1 LKPSPKNMA
10 ASVRARLAELAVRH
24 GYDFQQVLTSFA
36 IERLLFR
43 LSVSAHASSFVLKG
57 ATLFTLWE
65 GFPHRQTRDLDLLG
79 FGENSIERL
88 AEVFRQICDAPVTD
102 DGLVFGKISGELIR
116 GLQEYGGIRL
126 HVSAALGRAVIPLG
140 VDIGFGDQVTPPPK
154 EVEFPTLLDFP
165 KPKLRAYPVETVVAE
180 KFEAMVRLDMANSR
194 MKDFYD
200 LSYLAR
206 TKSFDGDRLCAALRA
221 TFARRSTML
230 PRSLPVAL
238 TDEFAA
244 NPTKLTQW
252 RAFCRKDT
260 RTKAEV
266 PLGEVVGFI
275 GDFLLSPLQALAAQ
289 SPFVLSW
296 PSGGPWR

>member
-1 LKPSPKNMA
+1 
-10 ASVRARLAELAVRH
+10 
-24 GYDFQQVLTSFA
+24 
-36 IERLLFR
+36 
-43 LSVSAHASSFVLKG
+43 
-57 ATLFTLWE
+57 
-65 GFPHRQTRDLDLLG
+65 
-79 FGENSIERL
+79 
-88 AEVFRQICDAPVTD
+88 
-102 DGLVFGKISGELIR
+102 
-116 GLQEYGGIRL
+116 
-126 HVSAALGRAVIPLG
+126 
-140 VDIGFGDQVTPPPK
+140 
-154 EVEFPTLLDFP
+154 
-165 KPKLRAYPVETVVAE
+165 
-180 KFEAMVRLDMANSR
+180 MVRLDMANSR

-206 TKSFDGDRLCAALRA
+206 TRSFDGDPLCAALQA

-238 TDEFAA
+238 TNEFAA

-289 SPFVLSW
+289 SPFGLAW
-296 PSGGPWR
+296 RPGGPWR

>member
-1 LKPSPKNMA
+1 MA
-10 ASVRARLAELAVRH
+10 ASVRARLALIATRK
-24 GYDFQQVLTSFA
+24 GYDFQQVLASFA

-43 LSVSAHASSFVLKG
+43 LSVSPYANDFVLKG

-79 FGENSIERL
+79 FGENTIEWL
-88 AEVFRQICDAPVTD
+88 VYVFRQICATPVPD

-126 HVSAALGRAVIPLG
+126 HISVALARAVIPLG
-140 VDIGFGDQVTPPPK
+140 VDVGFGDKITPAPE

-206 TKSFDGDRLCAALRA
+206 TTAFDGHRLCAALRA
-221 TFARRSTML
+221 TFARRSSVL
-230 PRSLPVAL
+230 PRGLPVAL
-238 TDEFAA
+238 TYEFGA

-260 RTKAEV
+260 RTKTEV
-266 PLGEVVGFI
+266 PLSEVVRFI
-275 GDFLLSPLQALAAQ
+275 GTFLLPPLQALAAEAAFDRSW
-289 SPFVLSW
+289 SP
-296 PSGGPWR
+296 GGPWR

>member
-1 LKPSPKNMA
+1 MA
-10 ASVRARLAELAVRH
+10 ASVRARLAQPAARH

-88 AEVFRQICDAPVTD
+88 ADVFREVCTMPVAD

-126 HVSAALGRAVIPLG
+126 HVSAALERAVIPLG
-140 VDIGFGDQVTPPPK
+140 VDIGFGDQVTPPAK

-206 TKSFDGDRLCAALRA
+206 TRSFDGDRLCAALRA

-238 TDEFAA
+238 TKEFAA

-275 GDFLLSPLQALAAQ
+275 GDFLLPPLQALAAQ
-289 SPFVLSW
+289 SPFGLSW
-296 PSGGPWR
+296 RPGGPWR